1 MASSHSP
8 LHIRLGQRC
17 AAAGKNQLPLR
28 EDQGRGRLLPHRH
41 GRRRCGDQGAAAAR
55 ILQELHRKDQAGG
68 KRGSDCFSAGTG
80 GRDGSP
86 AVAGPD
92 PQHAKTD
99 GSPDMPTKAFTNG
112 RIRKAVYDTASQQ
125 LDLHW
130 DNKSILAYKHVPQE
144 VYRRL
149 CSAPNPATYWEDRIA
164 DEYPKGT
171 PMTSNADPDGARKLS
186 DLFGGGE
193 GEGSS

>member
-1 MASSHSP
+1 M
-8 LHIRLGQRC
+8 L
-17 AAAGKNQLPLR
+17 
-28 EDQGRGRLLPHRH
+28 
-41 GRRRCGDQGAAAAR
+41 
-55 ILQELHRKDQAGG
+55 
-68 KRGSDCFSAGTG
+68 
-80 GRDGSP
+80 
-86 AVAGPD
+86 
-92 PQHAKTD
+92 
-99 GSPDMPTKAFTNG
+99 TKAFNNG

-149 CSAPNPATYWEDRIA
+149 CSAPNPTTYWEDRIA

-193 GEGSS
+193 GEGAS